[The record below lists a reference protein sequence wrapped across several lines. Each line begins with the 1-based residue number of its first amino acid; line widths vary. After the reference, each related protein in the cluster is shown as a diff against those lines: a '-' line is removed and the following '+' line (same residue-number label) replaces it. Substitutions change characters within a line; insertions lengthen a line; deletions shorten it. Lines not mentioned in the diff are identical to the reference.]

1 MLIVPFFAGLSSN
14 KDFSGEGGFFRD
26 GQDCKV
32 ISWTNPLPKTTVTV
46 KPPCFDIPDLS
57 ASDSEMLSPLVDKL
71 SKDIFM
77 KSPTQTNTT
86 AFDFSSIKED
96 EAISK
101 IGLNVNEKVERE
113 SDARKLQNQ
122 NTDNNE
128 MLNRKEVEELQMDNI
143 CNQQEGTSQE
153 GNMNDSLLTEI
164 MNKKKELEDLI
175 KKWEVSNKSK
185 TPISLTASTVDED
198 DGKEES
204 VITPLHSSQDR
215 QQEIKIAG
223 EETNPTV
230 LIIGDDNVDEEKTEG
245 DVCVLENDS
254 DEGSSAEEI
263 AASLE
268 PSKSVVGSKDEVSG
282 SGIQQ
287 TVSSSQEGWCCRYD
301 FQVEMISAYLNEC
314 QFFLSSN
321 QGTLK

>member
-14 KDFSGEGGFFRD
+14 KDFSREGGFFRD
-26 GQDCKV
+26 GEDCK
-32 ISWTNPLPKTTVTV
+32 IITWTNPLPKTTVTV

-96 EAISK
+96 EGISK
-101 IGLNVNEKVERE
+101 IGLNVDEKVERE
-113 SDARKLQNQ
+113 SDAPKLQKR

-128 MLNRKEVEELQMDNI
+128 MLNRKEMEELQMDNI
-143 CNQQEGTSQE
+143 CNQQELILEGTSQE
-153 GNMNDSLLTEI
+153 GNKNDSLLTEI
-164 MNKKKELEDLI
+164 INKKKELEDLI

-185 TPISLTASTVDED
+185 TPTASTVDED
-198 DGKEES
+198 DGKEER
-204 VITPLHSSQDR
+204 VITPLHSSQGR
-215 QQEIKIAG
+215 QQEIKIEG

-245 DVCVLENDS
+245 YVCVLENES
-254 DEGSSAEEI
+254 DEGSSVEEI

-287 TVSSSQEGWCCRYD
+287 IVSSSQEGWCCRYD
-301 FQVEMISAYLNEC
+301 FQVEIISA
-314 QFFLSSN
+314 
-321 QGTLK
+321 

>member
-1 MLIVPFFAGLSSN
+1 MLIVLLFAGLSSN
-14 KDFSGEGGFFRD
+14 NDFSGEGGFFRD
-26 GQDCKV
+26 GQDCKI
-32 ISWTNPLPKTTVTV
+32 ISWTNPLPKTAAPA

-96 EAISK
+96 EAINK
-101 IGLNVNEKVERE
+101 ICLNVDEKVERE
-113 SDARKLQNQ
+113 SDAPKLQKQ

-128 MLNRKEVEELQMDNI
+128 MLNRKEMEELQMDNI
-143 CNQQEGTSQE
+143 CNQQELILEETSQE
-153 GNMNDSLLTEI
+153 GNKNDSLLTEI
-164 MNKKKELEDLI
+164 INKKKELEDLL

-185 TPISLTASTVDED
+185 APISLTASTLDED
-198 DGKEES
+198 DGTEES
-204 VITPLHSSQDR
+204 VITPLQSSQDR
-215 QQEIKIAG
+215 QQELKTKG

-254 DEGSSAEEI
+254 DEGSSVEEI
-263 AASLE
+263 GASLE
-268 PSKSVVGSKDEVSG
+268 SSKSVVGSKDEVSG
-282 SGIQQ
+282 SEIQQ

-301 FQVEMISAYLNEC
+301 FQVEMISA
-314 QFFLSSN
+314 
-321 QGTLK
+321 

>member
-26 GQDCKV
+26 DQDCKV
-32 ISWTNPLPKTTVTV
+32 ISWTNPLPKTTVTE

-57 ASDSEMLSPLVDKL
+57 ASDSEMLSPLVDKP
-71 SKDIFM
+71 SKDIFI

-96 EAISK
+96 ETISK
-101 IGLNVNEKVERE
+101 IGLNVDEKVERE
-113 SDARKLQNQ
+113 SDAPKLQKR

-143 CNQQEGTSQE
+143 CNQQEETSQE
-153 GNMNDSLLTEI
+153 GNKNDSLLTEI
-164 MNKKKELEDLI
+164 INKKKELEDLI

-185 TPISLTASTVDED
+185 TPIISLVASTLDED
-198 DGKEES
+198 DGTEES
-204 VITPLHSSQDR
+204 IITPLQSSQDR
-215 QQEIKIAG
+215 QQEIKFEG

-230 LIIGDDNVDEEKTEG
+230 FIIGDDNVDEEKTESY
-245 DVCVLENDS
+245 VCVLENDS
-254 DEGSSAEEI
+254 DEGSSVEEI

-282 SGIQQ
+282 IGIQQ
-287 TVSSSQEGWCCRYD
+287 TVSRSQEGWCCRYD
-301 FQVEMISAYLNEC
+301 FQVEMISA
-314 QFFLSSN
+314 
-321 QGTLK
+321 